1 MKAGWFT
8 HPLLSLLLAVA
19 WLLLRESA
27 APADLLW
34 AAVLGLLVPRL
45 LHGFLGP
52 ALRPRAWWAAL
63 RLAAVVLYDIVV
75 SNVVVAR
82 IVLDPVFQPRPA
94 WVPVPLDTAHPT
106 AITLFATIITTTP
119 GTVSCV
125 VDEARRQILVHA
137 LDCDDVD
144 AAAQQMKARYER
156 PLREIFG

>member
-1 MKAGWFT
+1 M
-8 HPLLSLLLAVA
+8 
-19 WLLLRESA
+19 
-27 APADLLW
+27 
-34 AAVLGLLVPRL
+34 LV
-45 LHGFLGP
+45 
-52 ALRPRAWWAAL
+52 
-63 RLAAVVLYDIVV
+63 DIVV

-82 IVLDPVFQPRPA
+82 IVLDPTYRPRPA

-137 LDCDDVD
+137 LDCDDAA